1 MKCRDIISKIEEK
14 YPVSF
19 AESWDNTGLLVGDQ
33 EREVQKVFL
42 ALDVTDETLEAA
54 VRAGADMMITHHPMI
69 FSGMKRVT
77 ADDFIGRR
85 VIRLIENH
93 MCAYAMHTNFDV
105 LGMAELSADYL
116 GLSHRKVLDITYEE
130 EDRKEGIGRVG
141 NLPQTM
147 TLKDCGTFVKERF
160 GLPFVKVYGN
170 PDTEVRLAAV
180 CTGSGKSLMKEVLKA
195 GAEVYIT
202 ADMDY
207 HSAIDAV
214 AQGVCV
220 IDAGHYGTEYIFMDY
235 MKKELAEMLPELK
248 TETMDVLHPCAV
260 I

>member
-1 MKCRDIISKIEEK
+1 MKCREIISKIEEK

-19 AESWDNTGLLVGDQ
+19 AESWDNPGLLVGDPD
-33 EREVQKVFL
+33 REVKKAFL
-42 ALDVTDETLEAA
+42 ALEVTDETLEAA
-54 VRAGADMMITHHPMI
+54 VRAGADLMITHHPMI

-116 GLSHRKVLDITYEE
+116 ELSHRSVLETTYEE
-130 EDRKEGIGRVG
+130 GDRKEGIGRVG
-141 NLPQTM
+141 TLPRVM
-147 TLKDCGTFVKERF
+147 TLKECGAFVKEKLA
-160 GLPFVKVYGN
+160 LPFVKICGD
-170 PDTEVRLAAV
+170 PDRQVSLAAV
-180 CTGSGKSLMKEVLKA
+180 CTGSGKSMMKEVLRA
-195 GAEVYIT
+195 GAQVYIT

-207 HSAIDAV
+207 HASIDAV

-220 IDAGHYGTEYIFMDY
+220 VDAGHYGTEYIFMDY
-235 MKKELAEMLPELK
+235 MKKELAKMLPELK
-248 TETMDVLHPCAV
+248 TETMEVIHPCEV
-260 I
+260 V

>member
-1 MKCRDIISKIEEK
+1 MKCREIISKIEEK

-19 AESWDNTGLLVGDQ
+19 AESWDNPGLLVGDPD
-33 EREVQKVFL
+33 REVKKAFL

-54 VRAGADMMITHHPMI
+54 VRAGADLMITHHPMI

-116 GLSHRKVLDITYEE
+116 ELSHRSVLETTYEE
-130 EDRKEGIGRVG
+130 GDRKEGIGRVG
-141 NLPQTM
+141 TLPRVM
-147 TLKDCGTFVKERF
+147 TLKECGAFVKEKLA
-160 GLPFVKVYGN
+160 LPFVKICGD
-170 PDTEVRLAAV
+170 PDRQVSLAAV
-180 CTGSGKSLMKEVLKA
+180 CTGSGKSMMKEVLRA
-195 GAEVYIT
+195 GAQVYIT

-207 HSAIDAV
+207 HASIDAV

-220 IDAGHYGTEYIFMDY
+220 VDAGHYGTEYIFMDY
-235 MKKELAEMLPELK
+235 
-248 TETMDVLHPCAV
+248 